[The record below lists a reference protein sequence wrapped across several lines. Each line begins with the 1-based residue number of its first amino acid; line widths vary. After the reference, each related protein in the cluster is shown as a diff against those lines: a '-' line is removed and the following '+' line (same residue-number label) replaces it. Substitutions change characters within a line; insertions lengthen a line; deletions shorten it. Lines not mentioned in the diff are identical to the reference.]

1 MRMLDV
7 SPADQRAAV
16 DAVPAVAPLVLA
28 GKVRPLTEN
37 CMSGIA
43 KCCIPG
49 PWTFTPTGLVGD
61 AQADLEHHGG
71 EEKALLQY
79 AFDHYETWRRV
90 IGAHPLLEAP
100 GAFGENLSMSGWTEA
115 VVHIGNVVQLGN
127 VVLQVSHGRQ
137 PCWKLNFRFG
147 RTNMAFDVQSS
158 GRTGWYYRVLEPGV
172 VEPGETMRIVERP
185 RPDWPLQ
192 RLIGVLYKHVDD
204 AESLAAMAEI
214 PELAK
219 GWGSSPDARL
229 ATRRTEDWTSR
240 LMGPSPRLERS
251 TDR

>member
-1 MRMLDV
+1 
-7 SPADQRAAV
+7 
-16 DAVPAVAPLVLA
+16 
-28 GKVRPLTEN
+28 
-37 CMSGIA
+37 
-43 KCCIPG
+43 
-49 PWTFTPTGLVGD
+49 
-61 AQADLEHHGG
+61 
-71 EEKALLQY
+71 
-79 AFDHYETWRRV
+79 
-90 IGAHPLLEAP
+90 
-100 GAFGENLSMSGWTEA
+100 MSGWTEA
-115 VVHIGNVVQLGN
+115 VVHIGDVVQLGN
-127 VVLQVSHGRQ
+127 VVLQVSQGRQ

-192 RLIGVLYKHVDD
+192 QLIGVLYKHVDD

-219 GWGSSPDARL
+219 GWRLLARRRL